1 MIFGYAAKA
10 RRQHV
15 LHVKTRIDR
24 QDDFLDVI
32 TQLLVTESAVV
43 TRDAVLTAG
52 HVGALMLRNRRSG
65 VERDR
70 VPNYFCTALPHIM
83 RKGKGAADVRSHNLE
98 ATIGSATARKAEIVQ
113 KHRHRDQFGIRSKPA
128 TLRQLRAIEPR
139 AHHMVEKPRLRFRF
153 CVGVGVP
160 NGGTVGERQ
169 IQSPADRQRT
179 AETKAFALTHI
190 SLQSRGGLG
199 APAWLARP

>member
-1 MIFGYAAKA
+1 
-10 RRQHV
+10 
-15 LHVKTRIDR
+15 
-24 QDDFLDVI
+24 
-32 TQLLVTESAVV
+32 
-43 TRDAVLTAG
+43 
-52 HVGALMLRNRRSG
+52 MLRNRRSG

-128 TLRQLRAIEPR
+128 TLCQLRAIEPR

-160 NGGTVGERQ
+160 NGGTVGEREIQ
-169 IQSPADRQRT
+169 ISAARPGTPGAR
-179 AETKAFALTHI
+179 AFPSTPI
-190 SLQSRGGLG
+190 SLHGRGGFGPPAWWPAPLAA
-199 APAWLARP
+199 APAAA

>member
-1 MIFGYAAKA
+1 MVFGYAAKA

-15 LHVKTRIDR
+15 LHVKTRIGR
-24 QDDFLDVI
+24 QDDFLVVI

-52 HVGALMLRNRRSG
+52 RVGALMLRNRRSG

-70 VPNYFCTALPHIM
+70 VPNSLCTALPHIM

-113 KHRHRDQFGIRSKPA
+113 KHRHCDQFGIRSKRA
-128 TLRQLRAIEPR
+128 TLRSEE
-139 AHHMVEKPRLRFRF
+139 HTSE
-153 CVGVGVP
+153 
-160 NGGTVGERQ
+160 
-169 IQSPADRQRT
+169 
-179 AETKAFALTHI
+179 
-190 SLQSRGGLG
+190 LQSRLHLVCRLLLEKKNKIQEQDSHNHRQTQQGRRQTTS
-199 APAWLARP
+199 P